1 MAVMIQ
7 VSELHFSTEDG
18 VKVLE
23 DVHLHVEQ
31 GELLYL
37 LSPASSGKSL
47 LLGLLGGQVPP
58 QRGQILVHGRNVG
71 RLSPQKRL
79 ELRRRIGYLPQG
91 FAPLARTVH
100 ENVLFKLRS
109 LGNFREQA
117 EEKAILALEATGLIR
132 QQGVEAAEL
141 SSLDRVRLGLALA
154 VCDDPLLLLIDEP
167 LEGLDASERAEAC
180 LLIDRLHTGHLT
192 VVTASRGPLP
202 DVVTRGQRIVRL
214 VDGAVSES

>member
-23 DVHLHVEQ
+23 DVYLHVEQ
-31 GELLYL
+31 GELVYIVG
-37 LSPASSGKSL
+37 PASSGKSL
-47 LLGLLGGQVPP
+47 LLGLLGGQIAP
-58 QRGQILVHGRNVG
+58 QRGQILVQGRNVG
-71 RLSPQKRL
+71 RLSPPRRL
-79 ELRRRIGYLPQG
+79 ELRRRIGYLSQG

-132 QQGVEAAEL
+132 QQSAEIAEL
-141 SSLDRVRLGLALA
+141 SSLERVRLGLALA
-154 VCDDPLLLLIDEP
+154 VCDDPLLLLVDEP
-167 LEGLDASERAEAC
+167 LEGLDAGESTEVCRS
-180 LLIDRLHTGHLT
+180 IDRLHTGHLT
-192 VVTASRGPLP
+192 VVVATRGPLP
-202 DVVTRGQRIVRL
+202 DTTRGRRVVRL
-214 VDGAVSES
+214 DNGAVSEV

>member
-18 VKVLE
+18 IKVLE
-23 DVHLHVEQ
+23 DIHLRVDQ
-31 GELLYL
+31 GELLYIEG
-37 LSPASSGKSL
+37 PASAGKSL
-47 LLGLLGGQVPP
+47 LLGLLGGQLPP

-71 RLSPQKRL
+71 RLSAERRL

-91 FAPLARTVH
+91 FSPLARTVH

-132 QQGVEAAEL
+132 QQAVEAAEL

-154 VCDDPLLLLIDEP
+154 VCDDPLLLLVDEP
-167 LEGLDASERAEAC
+167 LEGLDAAESAEAC

-192 VVTASRGPLP
+192 VVAATRGPLP
-202 DVVTRGQRIVRL
+202 DVTRGRRVVRL
-214 VDGAVSES
+214 IDGAVSES